1 MNSKID
7 GRMEGYHM
15 NEFFDGWESTAL
27 SLAVMIILGWSIYQ
41 RSFNKKLLED
51 PTQEFDEP
59 QAIASLGVLF
69 TFIGISFS
77 LLRFDSGDIE
87 ASVPALLGGM
97 RTAFFTSV
105 IGMCWSMGMK
115 YYQNMKEKE
124 YYQQQTK
131 IDNDATIGNLIAY
144 LKEKDNLAKEKE
156 KSLSNYRANMLAA
169 TQEINKS
176 LVGDKDSS
184 VITQV
189 QLIKSKVSDGFEKSQ
204 EQSKQ
209 QHDEMIQEFR
219 DFAKTMAENN
229 SKAFIEALNQT
240 IHDFNEKI
248 QEQFGENFK
257 QLNIAVGKLLQWQE
271 EYKNTIVEVTNNQ
284 KVIFEG
290 IEAAKK
296 SLESMAGHGDSIQKS
311 AKELGNILVTLD
323 KYQVELQQG
332 LADLKE
338 IGEQA
343 KAMVPQVKVLSDETQ
358 NGIKETSETAIG
370 RVKEVHEA
378 SDKELVATTKAIRER
393 FNEVYVEMVNSGR
406 QVEATT
412 KEALEAVKASST
424 SIENLSSKS
433 VKTVNKQMEDIS
445 NALNQTVGEML
456 KVVSKYQDEM
466 SNASSKAIETIK
478 GASDKL
484 QNSALQVT
492 QKVSDNLVKISEEN
506 NEELKRQQQNMAENF
521 EHAMSKAIYAMGNE
535 MAKISQKFAS
545 DYTPLANKLA
555 EIVRIAE
562 QSQRHRG

>member
-1 MNSKID
+1 
-7 GRMEGYHM
+7 MEGYRM
-15 NEFFDGWESTAL
+15 SDILNNGRLTCL
-27 SLAVMIILGWSIYQ
+27 ILAIMVAVGIRFYHIP
-41 RSFNKKLLED
+41 FNKKLKED

-59 QAIASLGVLF
+59 QAIASLGVLG
-69 TFIGISFS
+69 TFIGIAYS
-77 LLRFDSGDIE
+77 LLQFNSGDIE
-87 ASVPALLGGM
+87 ASVPALLDGM
-97 RTAFFTSV
+97 QTAFVTSV
-105 IGMCWSMGMK
+105 VGMIWSMGMK
-115 YYQNMKEKE
+115 YYQNKKEKE
-124 YYQQQTK
+124 YYQQQSK
-131 IDNDATIGNLIAY
+131 IDNDATIGTLIAY
-144 LKEKDNLAKEKE
+144 LQNKDNLDKEKE
-156 KSLSNYRANMLAA
+156 QILSDYRTKMLDA

-189 QLIKSKVSDGFEKSQ
+189 QLIKSKVSDGFEASQ
-204 EQSKQ
+204 NQSKN
-209 QHDEMIQEFR
+209 QHEELIKEFR

-323 KYQVELQQG
+323 KYEIELQQG

-358 NGIKETSETAIG
+358 NGIKETSEIAIG

-412 KEALEAVKASST
+412 KEALEAVKSSSA

-433 VKTVNKQMEDIS
+433 VQTVNKQMEDIS

-456 KVVSKYQDEM
+456 KVVSKYQDDM

-506 NEELKRQQQNMAENF
+506 NEELKKQQKNMADNF
-521 EHAMSKAIYAMGNE
+521 EDAMSKAIYAMGNE
-535 MAKISQKFAS
+535 MAKISKKFAS

-562 QSQRHRG
+562 QSQRRRG

>member
-1 MNSKID
+1 
-7 GRMEGYHM
+7 MEGYSM
-15 NEFFDGWESTAL
+15 DIIYNGGVTVCILLGMAFVGYFF
-27 SLAVMIILGWSIYQ
+27 YYKP
-41 RSFNKKLLED
+41 FNKKLQED

-59 QAIASLGVLF
+59 QAIASLGVLG
-69 TFIGISFS
+69 TFIGISYS
-77 LLRFDSGDIE
+77 LLQFNSGDIE

-131 IDNDATIGNLIAY
+131 IDNDANIGNLIAY
-144 LKEKDNLAKEKE
+144 LQEKDNLAKEKE
-156 KSLSNYRANMLAA
+156 KLLSDYRSNMLAA

-189 QLIKSKVSDGFEKSQ
+189 QLIKSKVSDGFEASQ
-204 EQSKQ
+204 NQSKK
-209 QHDEMIQEFR
+209 QHEELIKEFR
-219 DFAKTMAENN
+219 DFAQTMAENN

-323 KYQVELQQG
+323 KYQIELQQG

-370 RVKEVHEA
+370 RVKEVHAA

-412 KEALEAVKASST
+412 KEALEAVKSSSA
-424 SIENLSSKS
+424 SIEKLSSKS
-433 VKTVNKQMEDIS
+433 VQTVNKQMEDIS

-506 NEELKRQQQNMAENF
+506 NEELKKQQKNMADNF
-521 EHAMSKAIYAMGNE
+521 EDAMSKAIYAMGNE
-535 MAKISQKFAS
+535 MAKISKKFAS

-562 QSQRHRG
+562 QSQRRRG

>member
-1 MNSKID
+1 MEDYCMNDILNNGKLTVGILIC
-7 GRMEGYHM
+7 MALVGYYFY
-15 NEFFDGWESTAL
+15 NKPFC
-27 SLAVMIILGWSIYQ
+27 
-41 RSFNKKLLED
+41 KKLKED

-59 QAIASLGVLF
+59 QAIASLGVLG
-69 TFIGISFS
+69 TFIGIAYS
-77 LLRFDSGDIE
+77 LLQFNSGDIE
-87 ASVPALLGGM
+87 ASVPALLDGM
-97 RTAFFTSV
+97 QTAFVTSV
-105 IGMCWSMGMK
+105 VGMIWSMGMK
-115 YYQNMKEKE
+115 YYQNKKEKE

-131 IDNDATIGNLIAY
+131 IDNDATIGTLIAY
-144 LKEKDNLAKEKE
+144 LQNKDNLDKEKE
-156 KSLSNYRANMLAA
+156 QILSDYRTKMLDA

-189 QLIKSKVSDGFEKSQ
+189 QLIKSKVSDGFEKSLD
-204 EQSKQ
+204 QSKQ
-209 QHDEMIQEFR
+209 QHDAMIQEFR

-323 KYQVELQQG
+323 KYEIELQQG
-332 LADLKE
+332 LADLKQ

-358 NGIKETSETAIG
+358 NGIKETSEIAIG

-412 KEALEAVKASST
+412 KEALEAVKSSSA

-433 VKTVNKQMEDIS
+433 VQTVNKQMEDIS

-456 KVVSKYQDEM
+456 KVVSKYQDDM

-506 NEELKRQQQNMAENF
+506 NEELKKQQKNMADNF
-521 EHAMSKAIYAMGNE
+521 EDAMSKAIYAMGNE
-535 MAKISQKFAS
+535 MAKISKKFAS

-562 QSQRHRG
+562 QSQRRRG

>member
-1 MNSKID
+1 MDIIYNGGVTVCILL
-7 GRMEGYHM
+7 GMAFVGY
-15 NEFFDGWESTAL
+15 FF
-27 SLAVMIILGWSIYQ
+27 YHKP
-41 RSFNKKLLED
+41 FNKKLQED

-59 QAIASLGVLF
+59 QAIASLGVLG
-69 TFIGISFS
+69 TFIGISYS
-77 LLRFDSGDIE
+77 LLQFNSGDIE
-87 ASVPALLGGM
+87 ASVPALLDGM
-97 RTAFFTSV
+97 RTAFATSV
-105 IGMCWSMGMK
+105 VGMCWSMWMK
-115 YYQNMKEKE
+115 YQQNKKEKE

-131 IDNDATIGNLIAY
+131 IDNDANIGNLIAY
-144 LKEKDNLAKEKE
+144 LQEKDNLAKEKE
-156 KSLSNYRANMLAA
+156 KLLSDYRSNMLAA

-189 QLIKSKVSDGFEKSQ
+189 QLIKSKVSDGFEASQ
-204 EQSKQ
+204 NQSKK
-209 QHDEMIQEFR
+209 QHEELIKEFR

-323 KYQVELQQG
+323 KYQIELQQG

-492 QKVSDNLVKISEEN
+492 QKVSDNLVTISKEN
-506 NEELKRQQQNMAENF
+506 NEELKKQQKNMADNF
-521 EHAMSKAIYAMGNE
+521 EDAMSNAIYAMGNE

-545 DYTPLANKLA
+545 DYTPLANKLG
-555 EIVRIAE
+555 ELVRIAE
-562 QSQRHRG
+562 QSQRRRG

>member
-1 MNSKID
+1 
-7 GRMEGYHM
+7 MEDFLKEWSTQIIIVLMFVIG
-15 NEFFDGWESTAL
+15 FFL
-27 SLAVMIILGWSIYQ
+27 YQ
-41 RSFNKKLLED
+41 RPFNKKIQQD

-59 QAIASLGVLF
+59 QAIASLGVLG
-69 TFIGISFS
+69 TFLGICIGLYYFKAS
-77 LLRFDSGDIE
+77 DIE
-87 ASVPALLGGM
+87 SSVPNLLAGM
-97 RTAFFTSV
+97 QTAFFTSV

-144 LKEKDNLAKEKE
+144 LQEKDNIAKEKE
-156 KSLSNYRANMLAA
+156 KLLSDYRANMLEA

-219 DFAKTMAENN
+219 DFAQTMAENN

-311 AKELGNILVTLD
+311 AKELGNILATLD
-323 KYQVELQQG
+323 KYQAELQQS
-332 LADLKE
+332 LTDLKE

-343 KAMVPQVKVLSDETQ
+343 KAMVPQVKVLADETQ
-358 NGIKETSETAIG
+358 NGLKDSSEVAIG
-370 RVKEVHEA
+370 RIKEVHEA
-378 SDKELVATTKAIRER
+378 SDKELAATTKAIRER

-412 KEALEAVKASST
+412 KEALEAVKSSSA

-433 VKTVNKQMEDIS
+433 VQTVNKQMEDIS
-445 NALNQTVGEML
+445 TALNQTVGEML
-456 KVVSKYQDEM
+456 KVISKYQDEM

-492 QKVSDNLVKISEEN
+492 QKVSDNLVTISKEN
-506 NEELKRQQQNMAENF
+506 NEELKKQQRNMADNF
-521 EHAMSKAIYAMGNE
+521 EDAMSKAIYAMGNE

-562 QSQRHRG
+562 QSQRRRG

>member
-1 MNSKID
+1 
-7 GRMEGYHM
+7 MEGYRM
-15 NEFFDGWESTAL
+15 SDILNNGRLTCL
-27 SLAVMIILGWSIYQ
+27 ILAIMVAVGIRFYHIP
-41 RSFNKKLLED
+41 FNKKLKED

-59 QAIASLGVLF
+59 QAIASLGVLG
-69 TFIGISFS
+69 TFIGIAYS
-77 LLRFDSGDIE
+77 LLQFNSGDIE
-87 ASVPALLGGM
+87 ASVPALLDGM
-97 RTAFFTSV
+97 QTAFVTSV
-105 IGMCWSMGMK
+105 VGMIWSMGMK
-115 YYQNMKEKE
+115 YYQNKKEKE
-124 YYQQQTK
+124 YYQQQSK
-131 IDNDATIGNLIAY
+131 IDNDATIGTLIAY
-144 LKEKDNLAKEKE
+144 LQNKDNLDKEKE
-156 KSLSNYRANMLAA
+156 QILSDYRTKMLDA

-189 QLIKSKVSDGFEKSQ
+189 QLIKSKVSDGFEKSLD
-204 EQSKQ
+204 QSKQ
-209 QHDEMIQEFR
+209 QHDAMIKEFR
-219 DFAKTMAENN
+219 DFAQTMAENN

-323 KYQVELQQG
+323 KYEIELQQG

-358 NGIKETSETAIG
+358 NGIKETSEIAIG

-412 KEALEAVKASST
+412 KEALEAVKSSSA

-433 VKTVNKQMEDIS
+433 VQTVNKQMEDIS

-456 KVVSKYQDEM
+456 KVVSKYQDDM

-506 NEELKRQQQNMAENF
+506 NEELKKQQKNMADNF
-521 EHAMSKAIYAMGNE
+521 EDAMSKAIYAMGNE
-535 MAKISQKFAS
+535 MAKISKKFAS

-562 QSQRHRG
+562 QSQRRRG

>member
-1 MNSKID
+1 
-7 GRMEGYHM
+7 MEGYRM
-15 NEFFDGWESTAL
+15 NDVLNDWGLTLLIFAIMF
-27 SLAVMIILGWSIYQ
+27 AVGIPFYHIP
-41 RSFNKKLLED
+41 FNKKLQED

-59 QAIASLGVLF
+59 QAIASLGVLG
-69 TFIGISFS
+69 TFIGIFVS
-77 LLRFDSGDIE
+77 LYKFNSGDIE
-87 ASVPALLGGM
+87 ASVPALLDGM
-97 RTAFFTSV
+97 RTAFLTSV
-105 IGMCWSMGMK
+105 VGMVWSMRMK
-115 YYQNMKEKE
+115 YQQNKKEKE

-156 KSLSNYRANMLAA
+156 KFLSNYRANMLAA

-219 DFAKTMAENN
+219 DFAQTMAENN

-323 KYQVELQQG
+323 KYQIELQQG
-332 LADLKE
+332 LADLKD

-506 NEELKRQQQNMAENF
+506 NEELKKQQKNMADNF
-521 EHAMSKAIYAMGNE
+521 EDAMSKAIYAMGNE

-545 DYTPLANKLA
+545 DYTPLANKLG
-555 EIVRIAE
+555 ELVRIAE
-562 QSQRHRG
+562 QSQRRRG

>member
-1 MNSKID
+1 MSDILNN
-7 GRMEGYHM
+7 GRLTCLILAIMVAVGIRFYH
-15 NEFFDGWESTAL
+15 
-27 SLAVMIILGWSIYQ
+27 IP
-41 RSFNKKLLED
+41 FNKKLKED

-59 QAIASLGVLF
+59 QAIASLGVLG
-69 TFIGISFS
+69 TFIGISYS
-77 LLRFDSGDIE
+77 LLQFNSGDIE
-87 ASVPALLGGM
+87 ASVPTLLDGM
-97 RTAFFTSV
+97 RTAFATSV
-105 IGMCWSMGMK
+105 VGMCWSMWLK
-115 YYQNMKEKE
+115 YQQNKKEKE
-124 YYQQQTK
+124 YYQQQSK
-131 IDNDATIGNLIAY
+131 VDNDATIGTLIAY
-144 LKEKDNLAKEKE
+144 LQNKDSLDKEKE
-156 KSLSNYRANMLAA
+156 QILSDYRTKMLDA

-189 QLIKSKVSDGFEKSQ
+189 QLIKSKVSDGFEKSLD
-204 EQSKQ
+204 QSKQ
-209 QHDEMIQEFR
+209 QHDAMIKEFR
-219 DFAKTMAENN
+219 DFAQTMAENN

-296 SLESMAGHGDSIQKS
+296 SLEAMAGHGDSIQQS

-323 KYQVELQQG
+323 KYQAGLQQS
-332 LADLKE
+332 LNDLKD

-343 KAMVPQVKVLSDETQ
+343 KAMVPQVKILSDETQ
-358 NGIKETSETAIG
+358 LGIKESSDAAIG

-378 SDKELVATTKAIRER
+378 SDKEIVAITKDIRER

-406 QVEATT
+406 QVESTT
-412 KEALEAVKASST
+412 KEALEAVKTSSA

-433 VKTVNKQMEDIS
+433 VQTVNKQMEDIS
-445 NALNQTVGEML
+445 TALNHTVGEML

-466 SNASSKAIETIK
+466 NHASSKAIETIK

-506 NEELKRQQQNMAENF
+506 NEVLKKQQKNMAENF
-521 EHAMSKAIYAMGNE
+521 EDAMSKALYAMGNE

-545 DYTPLANKLA
+545 DYTPLANKLE
-555 EIVRIAE
+555 EIVRITE
-562 QSQRHRG
+562 QSQRRRG

>member
-1 MNSKID
+1 
-7 GRMEGYHM
+7 MEGYRM
-15 NEFFDGWESTAL
+15 SDILNNGRLTCL
-27 SLAVMIILGWSIYQ
+27 ILAIMVAVGIRFYHIP
-41 RSFNKKLLED
+41 FNKKLKED

-59 QAIASLGVLF
+59 QAIASLGVLG
-69 TFIGISFS
+69 TFIGISYS
-77 LLRFDSGDIE
+77 LLQFNSGDIE
-87 ASVPALLGGM
+87 SSVPTLLDGM
-97 RTAFFTSV
+97 RTAFATSV
-105 IGMCWSMGMK
+105 VGMCWSMWLK
-115 YYQNMKEKE
+115 YQQNKKEKE
-124 YYQQQTK
+124 YYQQQSK
-131 IDNDATIGNLIAY
+131 VDNDATIGTLIAY
-144 LKEKDNLAKEKE
+144 LQNKDNLDKEKE
-156 KSLSNYRANMLAA
+156 QILSDYRTKMLDA

-189 QLIKSKVSDGFEKSQ
+189 QLIKSKVSDGFEKSLD
-204 EQSKQ
+204 QSKQ
-209 QHDEMIQEFR
+209 QHDAMIQEFR

-290 IEAAKK
+290 IEEAKK
-296 SLESMAGHGDSIQKS
+296 SLEAMADHGDSIQQS

-323 KYQVELQQG
+323 KYQAGLQQS
-332 LADLKE
+332 LNDLKD

-343 KAMVPQVKVLSDETQ
+343 KAMVPQVKILSDETQ
-358 NGIKETSETAIG
+358 LGIKESTDAAIG

-378 SDKELVATTKAIRER
+378 SDKEIVAITKAIRER

-406 QVEATT
+406 QVESTT
-412 KEALEAVKASST
+412 KEALEAVKTSSA

-433 VKTVNKQMEDIS
+433 VQTVNKQMEDIS
-445 NALNQTVGEML
+445 TALNQTVGEML

-466 SNASSKAIETIK
+466 NNASSKAIETIK

-506 NEELKRQQQNMAENF
+506 NEELKKQQKNMAENF
-521 EHAMSKAIYAMGNE
+521 EDAMSKALYAMGNE

-545 DYTPLANKLA
+545 DYTPLANKLE

-562 QSQRHRG
+562 QSQRRRG

>member
-1 MNSKID
+1 
-7 GRMEGYHM
+7 MEDFLKEWSTQIIIVLMFVIG
-15 NEFFDGWESTAL
+15 FFL
-27 SLAVMIILGWSIYQ
+27 YQ
-41 RSFNKKLLED
+41 RPFNKKIQQD

-59 QAIASLGVLF
+59 QAIASLGVLG
-69 TFIGISFS
+69 TFLGICIGLYYFKAS
-77 LLRFDSGDIE
+77 DIE
-87 ASVPALLGGM
+87 SSVPNLLAGM
-97 RTAFFTSV
+97 QTAFFTSV

-144 LKEKDNLAKEKE
+144 LQEKDNIAKEKE
-156 KSLSNYRANMLAA
+156 KLLSDYRANMLAA

-219 DFAKTMAENN
+219 DFAQTMAENN

-323 KYQVELQQG
+323 KYQSELQQG
-332 LADLKE
+332 LADLKD

-343 KAMVPQVKVLSDETQ
+343 KAMVPQVKVLSEETQ
-358 NGIKETSETAIG
+358 NGIKESSEAAIG
-370 RVKEVHEA
+370 KVKEVHEA

-412 KEALEAVKASST
+412 KEALEAVKSSSA
-424 SIENLSSKS
+424 SIESLSSKS
-433 VKTVNKQMEDIS
+433 VQTVNKQMEDIS
-445 NALNQTVGEML
+445 TALNQTVGEML
-456 KVVSKYQDEM
+456 KVISKYQDEM

-492 QKVSDNLVKISEEN
+492 QKVSDNLVTISKEN
-506 NEELKRQQQNMAENF
+506 NEELKKQQRNMADNF
-521 EHAMSKAIYAMGNE
+521 EDAMSKAIYAMGNE

-562 QSQRHRG
+562 QSQRRRG

>member
-1 MNSKID
+1 MKEILINN
-7 GRMEGYHM
+7 GP
-15 NEFFDGWESTAL
+15 W
-27 SLAVMIILGWSIYQ
+27 IILIVTGLIGLFLYFIPFCK
-41 RSFNKKLLED
+41 RVKED

-59 QAIASLGVLF
+59 QAIASLGVLG
-69 TFIGISFS
+69 TFLGICIGLYYFEAS
-77 LLRFDSGDIE
+77 DIE
-87 ASVPALLGGM
+87 ASVPILLAGM
-97 RTAFFTSV
+97 QTAFVTSV
-105 IGMCWSMGMK
+105 VGMIWSMSMK
-115 YYQNMKEKE
+115 YYQNLKEKE
-124 YYQQQTK
+124 YYQQQSK
-131 IDNDATIGNLIAY
+131 IDNDATIGTLIAY
-144 LKEKDNLAKEKE
+144 LQNKDNLDKEKE
-156 KSLSNYRANMLAA
+156 QILSDYRTKMLDA

-189 QLIKSKVSDGFEKSQ
+189 QLIKSKVSDGFEKSLD
-204 EQSKQ
+204 QSKQ
-209 QHDEMIQEFR
+209 QHDAMIKEFR

-290 IEAAKK
+290 IEEAKK
-296 SLESMAGHGDSIQKS
+296 SLEAMAGHGDSIQQS

-323 KYQVELQQG
+323 KYQAGLQQS
-332 LADLKE
+332 LNDLKD

-343 KAMVPQVKVLSDETQ
+343 KAMVPQVKILSDETQ
-358 NGIKETSETAIG
+358 LGIKESTDAAIG

-378 SDKELVATTKAIRER
+378 SDKEIVATTKAISER

-412 KEALEAVKASST
+412 KEALEAVKTSSA

-433 VKTVNKQMEDIS
+433 VQTVNKQMEDIS
-445 NALNQTVGEML
+445 TALNQTVGEML

-466 SNASSKAIETIK
+466 NNASSKAIETIK

-506 NEELKRQQQNMAENF
+506 NEVLKKQQKNMAENF
-521 EHAMSKAIYAMGNE
+521 EDAMSKALYAMGNE

-545 DYTPLANKLA
+545 DYTPLANKLE
-555 EIVRIAE
+555 EIVRITE
-562 QSQRHRG
+562 QSQRRRG

>member
-1 MNSKID
+1 MEDYCMNDILNNGKLTVGILICMD
-7 GRMEGYHM
+7 IVGYVFY
-15 NEFFDGWESTAL
+15 NKPF
-27 SLAVMIILGWSIYQ
+27 Y
-41 RSFNKKLLED
+41 KKLKED
-51 PTQEFDEP
+51 PTQDFDEP
-59 QAIASLGVLF
+59 QAIASLGVLG
-69 TFIGISFS
+69 TFIGISYS
-77 LLRFDSGDIE
+77 LLQFNSGDIE
-87 ASVPALLGGM
+87 ASVPALLDGM
-97 RTAFFTSV
+97 RTAFATSV
-105 IGMCWSMGMK
+105 VGMIWSMSMK
-115 YYQNMKEKE
+115 YYQNKKEKE

-131 IDNDATIGNLIAY
+131 IDNDATIGTLIAY
-144 LKEKDNLAKEKE
+144 LQNKDNLDKEKE
-156 KSLSNYRANMLAA
+156 QILSDYRTKMLDA

-189 QLIKSKVSDGFEKSQ
+189 QLIKSKVSDGFEKSLD
-204 EQSKQ
+204 QSKQ
-209 QHDEMIQEFR
+209 QHDAMIKEFR
-219 DFAKTMAENN
+219 DFAQTMAENN

-323 KYQVELQQG
+323 KYEIELQQG

-358 NGIKETSETAIG
+358 NGIKETSEIAIG

-412 KEALEAVKASST
+412 KEALEAVKSSSA

-433 VKTVNKQMEDIS
+433 VQTVNKQMEDIS

-456 KVVSKYQDEM
+456 KVVSKYQDDM

-506 NEELKRQQQNMAENF
+506 NEELKKQQKNMADNF
-521 EHAMSKAIYAMGNE
+521 EDAMSNAIFAMGNE
-535 MAKISQKFAS
+535 MAKISKKFAS

-562 QSQRHRG
+562 QSQRRRG

>member
-1 MNSKID
+1 MEDYCMNDILNNGKLTVGILIC
-7 GRMEGYHM
+7 MAIVGYVFY
-15 NEFFDGWESTAL
+15 NKPF
-27 SLAVMIILGWSIYQ
+27 Y
-41 RSFNKKLLED
+41 KKLKED
-51 PTQEFDEP
+51 PTQDFDEP
-59 QAIASLGVLF
+59 QAIASLGVLG
-69 TFIGISFS
+69 TFIGIAYS
-77 LLRFDSGDIE
+77 LLQFNSGDIE
-87 ASVPALLGGM
+87 ASVPALLDGM
-97 RTAFFTSV
+97 RTAFATSV
-105 IGMCWSMGMK
+105 VGMIWSMSMK
-115 YYQNMKEKE
+115 YYQNKKEKE

-131 IDNDATIGNLIAY
+131 IDNDATIGTLIAY
-144 LKEKDNLAKEKE
+144 LQNKDNLDKEKE
-156 KSLSNYRANMLAA
+156 QILSDYRTKMLDA

-189 QLIKSKVSDGFEKSQ
+189 QLIKSKVSDGFEKSLD
-204 EQSKQ
+204 QSKQ
-209 QHDEMIQEFR
+209 QHDAMIKEFR
-219 DFAKTMAENN
+219 DFAQTMAENN

-323 KYQVELQQG
+323 KYEIELQQG

-358 NGIKETSETAIG
+358 NGIKETSEIAIG

-412 KEALEAVKASST
+412 KEALEAVKSSSA

-433 VKTVNKQMEDIS
+433 VQTVNKQMEDIS

-456 KVVSKYQDEM
+456 KVVSKYQDDM

-506 NEELKRQQQNMAENF
+506 NEELKKQQKNMADNF
-521 EHAMSKAIYAMGNE
+521 EDAMSKAIYAMGNE

>member
-1 MNSKID
+1 
-7 GRMEGYHM
+7 MEGYSM
-15 NEFFDGWESTAL
+15 DIIYNGGVTVCILLGMAFVGYFF
-27 SLAVMIILGWSIYQ
+27 YHKP
-41 RSFNKKLLED
+41 FNKKLQED

-59 QAIASLGVLF
+59 QAIASLGVLG
-69 TFIGISFS
+69 TFIGISYS
-77 LLRFDSGDIE
+77 LLQFNSGDIE
-87 ASVPALLGGM
+87 ASVPALLDGM
-97 RTAFFTSV
+97 RTAFATSV
-105 IGMCWSMGMK
+105 VGMCWSMWMK
-115 YYQNMKEKE
+115 YQQNKKEKE

-131 IDNDATIGNLIAY
+131 IDNDANIGNLIAY
-144 LKEKDNLAKEKE
+144 LQEKDNLAKEKE
-156 KSLSNYRANMLAA
+156 KLLSDYRSNMLAA

-189 QLIKSKVSDGFEKSQ
+189 QLIKSKVSDGFEASQ
-204 EQSKQ
+204 NQSKK
-209 QHDEMIQEFR
+209 QHEELIKEFR

-323 KYQVELQQG
+323 KYQIELQQG

-492 QKVSDNLVKISEEN
+492 QKVSDNLVTISKEN
-506 NEELKRQQQNMAENF
+506 NEELKKQQKNMADNF
-521 EHAMSKAIYAMGNE
+521 EDAMSNAIYAMGNE

-545 DYTPLANKLA
+545 DYTPLANKLG
-555 EIVRIAE
+555 ELVRIAE
-562 QSQRHRG
+562 QSQRRRG

>member
-1 MNSKID
+1 
-7 GRMEGYHM
+7 
-15 NEFFDGWESTAL
+15 
-27 SLAVMIILGWSIYQ
+27 MIAYLQ
-41 RSFNKKLLED
+41 NKDNLD
-51 PTQEFDEP
+51 
-59 QAIASLGVLF
+59 
-69 TFIGISFS
+69 
-77 LLRFDSGDIE
+77 
-87 ASVPALLGGM
+87 
-97 RTAFFTSV
+97 
-105 IGMCWSMGMK
+105 
-115 YYQNMKEKE
+115 KEKE
-124 YYQQQTK
+124 QILSDYRTK
-131 IDNDATIGNLIAY
+131 
-144 LKEKDNLAKEKE
+144 
-156 KSLSNYRANMLAA
+156 MLDA

-189 QLIKSKVSDGFEKSQ
+189 QLIKSKVSDGFEKSLD
-204 EQSKQ
+204 QSKQ
-209 QHDEMIQEFR
+209 QHDAMIKEFR
-219 DFAKTMAENN
+219 DFAQTMAENN

-323 KYQVELQQG
+323 KYEIELQQG

-358 NGIKETSETAIG
+358 NGIKETSEIAIG

-412 KEALEAVKASST
+412 KEALEDVKSSSA

-433 VKTVNKQMEDIS
+433 VQTVNKQMEDIS

-456 KVVSKYQDEM
+456 KVVSKYQDDM

-506 NEELKRQQQNMAENF
+506 NEELKKQQKNMADNF
-521 EHAMSKAIYAMGNE
+521 EDAMSKAIYAMGNE
-535 MAKISQKFAS
+535 MAKISKKFAS

-562 QSQRHRG
+562 QSQRRRG

>member
-1 MNSKID
+1 MEDYCMNDILNNGKLTVGILIC
-7 GRMEGYHM
+7 MAIVGYVFY
-15 NEFFDGWESTAL
+15 NKPF
-27 SLAVMIILGWSIYQ
+27 Y
-41 RSFNKKLLED
+41 KKLKED
-51 PTQEFDEP
+51 PTQDFDEP
-59 QAIASLGVLF
+59 QAIASLGVLG
-69 TFIGISFS
+69 TFIGIAYS
-77 LLRFDSGDIE
+77 LLQFNSGDIE
-87 ASVPALLGGM
+87 ASVPALLDGM
-97 RTAFFTSV
+97 RTAFATSV
-105 IGMCWSMGMK
+105 VGMIWSMSMK
-115 YYQNMKEKE
+115 YYQNKKEKE

-131 IDNDATIGNLIAY
+131 IDNDATIGTLIAY
-144 LKEKDNLAKEKE
+144 LQNKDNLDKEKE
-156 KSLSNYRANMLAA
+156 QILSDYRTKMLDA

-189 QLIKSKVSDGFEKSQ
+189 QLIKSKVSDGFEKSLD
-204 EQSKQ
+204 QSKQ
-209 QHDEMIQEFR
+209 QHDAMIKEFR
-219 DFAKTMAENN
+219 DFAQTMAENN

-323 KYQVELQQG
+323 KYEIELQQG

-358 NGIKETSETAIG
+358 NGIKETSEIAIG

-412 KEALEAVKASST
+412 KEALEAVKSSSA

-433 VKTVNKQMEDIS
+433 VQTVNKQMEDIS

-456 KVVSKYQDEM
+456 KVVSKYQDDM

-506 NEELKRQQQNMAENF
+506 NEELKKQQKNMADNF
-521 EHAMSKAIYAMGNE
+521 EDAMSKAIYAMGNE
-535 MAKISQKFAS
+535 MAKISKKFAS

-562 QSQRHRG
+562 QSQRRRG

>member
-1 MNSKID
+1 MSDILNN
-7 GRMEGYHM
+7 GRLTCLILAIMVAVGIRFYH
-15 NEFFDGWESTAL
+15 
-27 SLAVMIILGWSIYQ
+27 IP
-41 RSFNKKLLED
+41 FNKKLKED

-59 QAIASLGVLF
+59 QAIASLGVLG
-69 TFIGISFS
+69 TFIGISYS
-77 LLRFDSGDIE
+77 LLQFNSGDIE
-87 ASVPALLGGM
+87 ASVPTLLDGM
-97 RTAFFTSV
+97 RTAFATSV
-105 IGMCWSMGMK
+105 VGMCWSMWLK
-115 YYQNMKEKE
+115 YQQNKKEKE
-124 YYQQQTK
+124 YYQQQSK
-131 IDNDATIGNLIAY
+131 VDNDATIGTLIAY
-144 LKEKDNLAKEKE
+144 LQNKDNLDKEKE
-156 KSLSNYRANMLAA
+156 QILSDYRTKMLDA

-189 QLIKSKVSDGFEKSQ
+189 QLIKSKVSDGFEKSLD
-204 EQSKQ
+204 QSKQ
-209 QHDEMIQEFR
+209 QHDAMIKEFR

-290 IEAAKK
+290 IEEAKK
-296 SLESMAGHGDSIQKS
+296 SLEAMAGHGDSIQQS

-323 KYQVELQQG
+323 KYQAGLQQS
-332 LADLKE
+332 LNDLKD

-343 KAMVPQVKVLSDETQ
+343 KAMVPQVKILSDETQ
-358 NGIKETSETAIG
+358 LGIKESTDAAIG

-378 SDKELVATTKAIRER
+378 SDKEIVATTKAISER

-412 KEALEAVKASST
+412 KEALEAVKTSSA

-433 VKTVNKQMEDIS
+433 VQTVNKQMEDIS
-445 NALNQTVGEML
+445 TALNQTVGEML

-466 SNASSKAIETIK
+466 NNASSKAIETIK

-506 NEELKRQQQNMAENF
+506 NEVLKKQQKNMAENF
-521 EHAMSKAIYAMGNE
+521 EDAMSKALYAMGNE

-545 DYTPLANKLA
+545 DYTPLANKLE

-562 QSQRHRG
+562 QSQRRRG

>member
-1 MNSKID
+1 MKEILIN
-7 GRMEGYHM
+7 EGPWII
-15 NEFFDGWESTAL
+15 FFGTIVIGYFL
-27 SLAVMIILGWSIYQ
+27 YFRPFRKRV
-41 RSFNKKLLED
+41 KED

-59 QAIASLGVLF
+59 QAIASLGVLG
-69 TFIGISFS
+69 TFLGICIGLYYFEAS
-77 LLRFDSGDIE
+77 DIE
-87 ASVPALLGGM
+87 ASVPTLLAGM
-97 RTAFFTSV
+97 RTAFATSV
-105 IGMCWSMGMK
+105 LGMIWSMSMK
-115 YYQNMKEKE
+115 YYQNQKEKE
-124 YYQQQTK
+124 YYQQQSK
-131 IDNDATIGNLIAY
+131 VDNDATIGTLIAY
-144 LKEKDNLAKEKE
+144 LQNKDNLDKEKE
-156 KSLSNYRANMLAA
+156 QILSDYRTKMLDA

-189 QLIKSKVSDGFEKSQ
+189 QLIKSKVSDGFEKSLD
-204 EQSKQ
+204 QSKQ
-209 QHDEMIQEFR
+209 QHDAMIKEFR
-219 DFAKTMAENN
+219 DFAQTMAENN

-290 IEAAKK
+290 IEEAKK
-296 SLESMAGHGDSIQKS
+296 SLEAMAGHGDSIQQS

-323 KYQVELQQG
+323 KYQAGLQQS
-332 LADLKE
+332 LNDLKD

-343 KAMVPQVKVLSDETQ
+343 KAMVPQVKILSDETQ
-358 NGIKETSETAIG
+358 LGIKESTDAAIG

-378 SDKELVATTKAIRER
+378 SDKEIVATTKAISER

-412 KEALEAVKASST
+412 KEALEAVKTSSA

-433 VKTVNKQMEDIS
+433 VQTVNKQMEDIS
-445 NALNQTVGEML
+445 TALNQTVGEML

-466 SNASSKAIETIK
+466 NNASSKAIETIK

-506 NEELKRQQQNMAENF
+506 NEVLKKQQKNMAENF
-521 EHAMSKAIYAMGNE
+521 EDAMSKALYAMGNE

-545 DYTPLANKLA
+545 DYTPLANKLE

-562 QSQRHRG
+562 QSQRRRG

>member
-1 MNSKID
+1 
-7 GRMEGYHM
+7 M
-15 NEFFDGWESTAL
+15 NEFFNNWGITLLILAIM
-27 SLAVMIILGWSIYQ
+27 LAVGIPFYHIP
-41 RSFNKKLLED
+41 FNKKLKED

-59 QAIASLGVLF
+59 QAIASLGVLG
-69 TFIGISFS
+69 TFIGISYS
-77 LLRFDSGDIE
+77 LLKFNSGDIE

-97 RTAFFTSV
+97 RTAFITSV
-105 IGMCWSMGMK
+105 LGMIWSMSMK
-115 YYQNMKEKE
+115 YYQNQKEKE

-131 IDNDATIGNLIAY
+131 IDNDATIGTLIAY
-144 LKEKDNLAKEKE
+144 LQNKDNLDKEKE
-156 KSLSNYRANMLAA
+156 QILSDYRTKMLDA

-189 QLIKSKVSDGFEKSQ
+189 QLIKSKVSDGFEASQ
-204 EQSKQ
+204 NQSKN
-209 QHDEMIQEFR
+209 QHEELIKEFR

-323 KYQVELQQG
+323 KYEIELQQG

-358 NGIKETSETAIG
+358 NGIKETSEIAIG

-412 KEALEAVKASST
+412 KEALEAVKSSSA

-433 VKTVNKQMEDIS
+433 VQTVNKQMEDIS

-456 KVVSKYQDEM
+456 KVVSKYQDDM

-506 NEELKRQQQNMAENF
+506 NEELKKQQKNMAENF
-521 EHAMSKAIYAMGNE
+521 EDAMSKALYAMGNE

-545 DYTPLANKLA
+545 DYTPLANKLE

-562 QSQRHRG
+562 QSQRRRG

>member
-1 MNSKID
+1 MSDILNN
-7 GRMEGYHM
+7 GRLTCLILAIMVAVGIRFYH
-15 NEFFDGWESTAL
+15 
-27 SLAVMIILGWSIYQ
+27 IP
-41 RSFNKKLLED
+41 FNKKLKED

-59 QAIASLGVLF
+59 QAIASLGVLG
-69 TFIGISFS
+69 TFIGIAYS
-77 LLRFDSGDIE
+77 LLQFNSGDIE
-87 ASVPALLGGM
+87 ASVPALLDGM
-97 RTAFFTSV
+97 QTAFVTSV
-105 IGMCWSMGMK
+105 VGMIWSMGMK
-115 YYQNMKEKE
+115 YYQNKKEKE
-124 YYQQQTK
+124 YYQQQSK
-131 IDNDATIGNLIAY
+131 IDNDATIGTLIAY
-144 LKEKDNLAKEKE
+144 LQNKDNLDKEKE
-156 KSLSNYRANMLAA
+156 QILSDYRTKMLDA

-189 QLIKSKVSDGFEKSQ
+189 QLIKSKVSDGFEASQ
-204 EQSKQ
+204 NQSKN
-209 QHDEMIQEFR
+209 QHEELIKEFR

-323 KYQVELQQG
+323 KYEIELQQG

-358 NGIKETSETAIG
+358 NGIKETSEIAIG

-412 KEALEAVKASST
+412 KEALEAVKSSSA

-433 VKTVNKQMEDIS
+433 VQTVNKQMEDIS

-456 KVVSKYQDEM
+456 KVVSKYQDDM

-506 NEELKRQQQNMAENF
+506 NEELKKQQKNMADNF
-521 EHAMSKAIYAMGNE
+521 EDAMSKAIYAMGNE
-535 MAKISQKFAS
+535 MAKISKKFAS

-562 QSQRHRG
+562 QSQRRRG

>member
-1 MNSKID
+1 
-7 GRMEGYHM
+7 MEGYRM
-15 NEFFDGWESTAL
+15 SDILNNGRLTCL
-27 SLAVMIILGWSIYQ
+27 ILAIMVAVGIRFYHIP
-41 RSFNKKLLED
+41 FNKKLKED

-59 QAIASLGVLF
+59 QAIASLGVLG
-69 TFIGISFS
+69 TFIGISYS
-77 LLRFDSGDIE
+77 LLQFNSGDIE
-87 ASVPALLGGM
+87 ASVPTLLDGM
-97 RTAFFTSV
+97 RTAFATSV
-105 IGMCWSMGMK
+105 VGMCWSMWLK
-115 YYQNMKEKE
+115 YQQNKKEKE
-124 YYQQQTK
+124 YYQQQSK
-131 IDNDATIGNLIAY
+131 VDNDATIGTLIAY
-144 LKEKDNLAKEKE
+144 LQNKDSLDKEKE
-156 KSLSNYRANMLAA
+156 QILSDYRTKMLDA

-189 QLIKSKVSDGFEKSQ
+189 QLIKSKVSDGFEKSLD
-204 EQSKQ
+204 QSKQ
-209 QHDEMIQEFR
+209 QHDAMIKEFR
-219 DFAKTMAENN
+219 DFAQTMAENN

-296 SLESMAGHGDSIQKS
+296 SLEAMAGHGDSIQQS

-323 KYQVELQQG
+323 KYQAGLQQS
-332 LADLKE
+332 LNDLKD

-343 KAMVPQVKVLSDETQ
+343 KAMVPQVKILSDETQ
-358 NGIKETSETAIG
+358 LGIKESSDAAIG

-378 SDKELVATTKAIRER
+378 SDKEIVAITKDIRER

-406 QVEATT
+406 QVESTT
-412 KEALEAVKASST
+412 KEALEAVKTSSA

-433 VKTVNKQMEDIS
+433 VQTVNKQMEDIS
-445 NALNQTVGEML
+445 TALNHTVGEML

-466 SNASSKAIETIK
+466 NHASSKAIETIK

-506 NEELKRQQQNMAENF
+506 NEVLKKQQKNMAENF
-521 EHAMSKAIYAMGNE
+521 EDAMSKALYAMGNE

-545 DYTPLANKLA
+545 DYTPLANKLE
-555 EIVRIAE
+555 EIVRITE
-562 QSQRHRG
+562 QSQRRRG

>member
-1 MNSKID
+1 MEDYCMNDILNNGKLTVGILIC
-7 GRMEGYHM
+7 MAIVGYVFY
-15 NEFFDGWESTAL
+15 NKPF
-27 SLAVMIILGWSIYQ
+27 Y
-41 RSFNKKLLED
+41 KKLKED
-51 PTQEFDEP
+51 PTQDFDEP
-59 QAIASLGVLF
+59 QAIASLGVLG
-69 TFIGISFS
+69 TFIGIAYS
-77 LLRFDSGDIE
+77 LLQFNSGDIE
-87 ASVPALLGGM
+87 ASVPALLDGM
-97 RTAFFTSV
+97 RTAFATSV
-105 IGMCWSMGMK
+105 VGMIWSMSMK
-115 YYQNMKEKE
+115 YYQNKKEKE

-131 IDNDATIGNLIAY
+131 IDNDATIGTLIAY
-144 LKEKDNLAKEKE
+144 LQNKDNLDKEKE
-156 KSLSNYRANMLAA
+156 QILSDYRTKMLDA

-189 QLIKSKVSDGFEKSQ
+189 QLIKSKVSDGFEKSLD
-204 EQSKQ
+204 QSKQ
-209 QHDEMIQEFR
+209 QHDAMIKEFR
-219 DFAKTMAENN
+219 DFAQTMAENN

-323 KYQVELQQG
+323 KYQIELQQG
-332 LADLKE
+332 LAYLKE

-358 NGIKETSETAIG
+358 NGIKEISETAIG

-412 KEALEAVKASST
+412 KEALEAVKSSSA

-433 VKTVNKQMEDIS
+433 VQTVNKQMEDIS

-456 KVVSKYQDEM
+456 KVVSKYQDDM

-506 NEELKRQQQNMAENF
+506 NEELKKQQKNMADNF
-521 EHAMSKAIYAMGNE
+521 EDAMSKAIYAMGNE
-535 MAKISQKFAS
+535 MAKISKKFAS

-562 QSQRHRG
+562 QSQRRRG

>member
-1 MNSKID
+1 
-7 GRMEGYHM
+7 M
-15 NEFFDGWESTAL
+15 NEFFNNWGITLLILAIM
-27 SLAVMIILGWSIYQ
+27 LAVGIPFYHIP
-41 RSFNKKLLED
+41 FNKKLKED

-59 QAIASLGVLF
+59 QAIASLGVLG
-69 TFIGISFS
+69 TFIGISYS
-77 LLRFDSGDIE
+77 LLQFNSGDIE

-97 RTAFFTSV
+97 RTAFVTSV
-105 IGMCWSMGMK
+105 VGMIWSMSMK
-115 YYQNMKEKE
+115 YYQNQKEKE
-124 YYQQQTK
+124 YYQQQAK
-131 IDNDATIGNLIAY
+131 IDNDATIGTLIAY
-144 LKEKDNLAKEKE
+144 LKDKDNLYKEKE
-156 KSLSNYRANMLAA
+156 QILSDYRTKMLDA

-189 QLIKSKVSDGFEKSQ
+189 QLIKSKVSDGFEKSLD
-204 EQSKQ
+204 QSKQ
-209 QHDEMIQEFR
+209 QHDAMIKEFR

-240 IHDFNEKI
+240 IHDVNEKI

-290 IEAAKK
+290 IEEAKK
-296 SLESMAGHGDSIQKS
+296 SLEAMAGHGDSIQQS

-323 KYQVELQQG
+323 KYQAGLQQS
-332 LADLKE
+332 LNDLKD

-343 KAMVPQVKVLSDETQ
+343 KAMVPQVKILSDETQ
-358 NGIKETSETAIG
+358 LGIKESTDAAIG

-378 SDKELVATTKAIRER
+378 SDKEIVATTKAIRER

-412 KEALEAVKASST
+412 KVALEAVKSSSA

-433 VKTVNKQMEDIS
+433 VQTVNKQMEDIS
-445 NALNQTVGEML
+445 TALNQTVGEML

-466 SNASSKAIETIK
+466 NNASSKAIETIK

-506 NEELKRQQQNMAENF
+506 NEELKKQQKNMADNF
-521 EHAMSKAIYAMGNE
+521 EDAMSKAIYAMGNE
-535 MAKISQKFAS
+535 MAKISKKFAS

-562 QSQRHRG
+562 QSQRRRG

>member
-1 MNSKID
+1 MKEILIN
-7 GRMEGYHM
+7 EGP
-15 NEFFDGWESTAL
+15 W
-27 SLAVMIILGWSIYQ
+27 IILIGTIVVGLFLYFIPFCK
-41 RSFNKKLLED
+41 RVKED

-59 QAIASLGVLF
+59 QSIASLGVLG
-69 TFIGISFS
+69 TFLGICIGLYYFEAS
-77 LLRFDSGDIE
+77 DIE
-87 ASVPALLGGM
+87 ASVPILLAGM
-97 RTAFFTSV
+97 QTAFVTSV
-105 IGMCWSMGMK
+105 LGMIWSMSMK
-115 YYQNMKEKE
+115 YYQNQKEKE
-124 YYQQQTK
+124 YYQQQSK
-131 IDNDATIGNLIAY
+131 IDNDATIGTLIAY
-144 LKEKDNLAKEKE
+144 LQNKDNLDKEKE
-156 KSLSNYRANMLAA
+156 QILSDYRTKMLDA

-189 QLIKSKVSDGFEKSQ
+189 QLIKSKVSDGFEKSLD
-204 EQSKQ
+204 QSKQ
-209 QHDEMIQEFR
+209 QHDAMINEFR

-229 SKAFIEALNQT
+229 SKALIEALNQT

-290 IEAAKK
+290 IEEAKK
-296 SLESMAGHGDSIQKS
+296 SLEAMAGHGDSIQQS

-323 KYQVELQQG
+323 KYEIELQQG

-358 NGIKETSETAIG
+358 NGIKETSEIAIG

-393 FNEVYVEMVNSGR
+393 FDEVYVEMVNSGR

-412 KEALEAVKASST
+412 KEALEAVKSSSA

-433 VKTVNKQMEDIS
+433 VQTVNKQMEDIS

-456 KVVSKYQDEM
+456 KVVSKYQDDM

-506 NEELKRQQQNMAENF
+506 NEELKKQQKNMADNF
-521 EHAMSKAIYAMGNE
+521 EDAMSKAIYAMGNE
-535 MAKISQKFAS
+535 MAKISKKFAS

-562 QSQRHRG
+562 QSQRRRG

>member
-1 MNSKID
+1 
-7 GRMEGYHM
+7 MEDYCM
-15 NEFFDGWESTAL
+15 NEFFNNWGITLLILAIM
-27 SLAVMIILGWSIYQ
+27 LAVGIPFYHIP
-41 RSFNKKLLED
+41 FNKKLKED

-59 QAIASLGVLF
+59 QAIASLGVLG
-69 TFIGISFS
+69 TFIGISYS
-77 LLRFDSGDIE
+77 LLKFNSGDIE

-97 RTAFFTSV
+97 RTAFITSV
-105 IGMCWSMGMK
+105 LGMIWSMSMK
-115 YYQNMKEKE
+115 YYQNQKEKE

-131 IDNDATIGNLIAY
+131 IDNDATIGTLIAY
-144 LKEKDNLAKEKE
+144 LQNKDNLDKEKE
-156 KSLSNYRANMLAA
+156 QILSDYRTKMLDA

-189 QLIKSKVSDGFEKSQ
+189 QLIKSKVSDGFEASQ
-204 EQSKQ
+204 NQSKN
-209 QHDEMIQEFR
+209 QHEELIKEFR

-323 KYQVELQQG
+323 KYQIELQQG

-492 QKVSDNLVKISEEN
+492 QKVSDNLVTISKEN
-506 NEELKRQQQNMAENF
+506 NEELKKQQKNMADNF
-521 EHAMSKAIYAMGNE
+521 EDAMSNAIYAMGNE

-545 DYTPLANKLA
+545 DYTPLANKLG
-555 EIVRIAE
+555 ELVRIAE
-562 QSQRHRG
+562 QSQRRRG